1 MASVSQYFLWLF
13 KRAKPKKIVKHL
25 ELFRNQGQL
34 QLSLI
39 RRPLEFKSNE
49 ELTEFLDKIQIKSLK
64 IPASFTYDKN
74 IGLSSPNRASWL
86 RATKFSQ
93 KLIYRGIITG
103 QFLDLIKNFKDL
115 RVLWLF
121 EVQGSSLIFL
131 ILYAVQQ
138 MAAPEN
144 LNITGDMDDRI
155 LDLLIGRTSK
165 NSPIYA
171 VELCAKYGFSLGAC
185 HRFLQNATF
194 AKNAKIVLKVAA
206 SQEQCDNLIQMIG
219 TYVRRDGQL
228 MAPRTTGCL
237 QSLLP
242 LIPIARPEYL
252 LANGIK
258 LSHKVYRGTCKQN
271 NCGISVTLFP
281 SY

>member
-93 KLIYRGIITG
+93 KLIYRGIIT
-103 QFLDLIKNFKDL
+103 
-115 RVLWLF
+115 
-121 EVQGSSLIFL
+121 
-131 ILYAVQQ
+131 VQQ